1 ERQTMN
7 QPLTSHSRRAFTKK
21 LAMLGGASVLSATPL
36 RYALGATP
44 LRIGLVLPY
53 SGVYS
58 KFGEG
63 ITDGF
68 QYALKLQGGQLGG
81 RPVEI
86 IKADDQLDAKIGG
99 EVTHRLISRDKV
111 DIIVGPVG

>member
-1 ERQTMN
+1 
-7 QPLTSHSRRAFTKK
+7 
-21 LAMLGGASVLSATPL
+21 ATPL

-68 QYALKLQGGQLGG
+68 EYPLKLQVGQLGG

-111 DIIVGPVG
+111 DIIVGPVGSNVAPVVHRICTSANIPLIIPTAASN